1 MILLNFLTSFSFY
14 FFFCLVEAFVH
25 PAVTQENGSQIE
37 KPELNTMCCSTCKR
51 PYEQSANEE
60 QIAKRVKHDE
70 VHSVCS
76 IPTVS
81 EDKFSYMG
89 EVFDHYFNY
98 FHLFILC
105 DKQQV

>member
-1 MILLNFLTSFSFY
+1 MRAGLPGPQQQQPEPA
-14 FFFCLVEAFVH
+14 EAFGP
-25 PAVTQENGSQIE
+25 PAVTQESGSQRE
-37 KPELNTMCCSTCKR
+37 EPELNAVCNSTYKR
-51 PYEQSANEE
+51 PYEQSTNEE

-70 VHSVCS
+70 VHSVCPT
-76 IPTVS
+76 PTVS

-89 EVFDHYFNY
+89 EIFAHSFKY